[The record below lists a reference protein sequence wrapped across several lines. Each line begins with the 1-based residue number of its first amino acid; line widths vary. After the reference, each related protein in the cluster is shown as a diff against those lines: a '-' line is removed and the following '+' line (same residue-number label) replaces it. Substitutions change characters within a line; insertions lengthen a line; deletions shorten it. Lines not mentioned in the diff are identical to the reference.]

1 MEKYYKVY
9 WFDHKP
15 SDNNNG
21 LIYGIESLSGDY
33 IEWFETKQER
43 NKALSE
49 IKKEEL
55 FIVRVILWIGIKLR
69 TY

>member
-49 IKKEEL
+49 IKTESESK
-55 FIVRVILWIGIKLR
+55 
-69 TY
+69 